1 MSGFPRTATK
11 CTMPIVRKTRKT
23 PLLLAEHDASAKMDP
38 DQIDYELI
46 YAKTTSGEEA
56 MLQRTRVVQRNLR
69 MVLILVDGN
78 ATVAELCDK
87 TGNQQL
93 TLSALLELEN
103 DGFIERRV
111 EEDSV
116 WTRGRRLAQQIKAR
130 TAQPL
135 SEFST
140 FGKRTER
147 SPPRHSLPDAE
158 VTRLIPAPEESPKRF
173 SLAAT
178 SSPPLAPSLP
188 PRNSVPGPESRTV
201 FFNKE
206 EEVSAAPT
214 APPENIVEQAPS
226 SFVARVKALLG
237 GGTDDAREGEGPDL
251 KSLQGRRLAMTWP
264 MATMLGSALL
274 SALLVLT
281 AFFFPYSRYLPTVE
295 SALAETTGQKISI
308 EEMRVTIYPRPGL
321 LLANVRVGNAAG
333 EELIQIA
340 ELRLRPDLGTLFSP
354 RIVFT
359 EMELRNLDLSAKAL
373 TGLSRMF
380 AATARESAKFGA
392 QRVTIS
398 NANISFAGLGFDD
411 LSGELVLSADGLLE
425 SVSLKSA
432 DRSLQIEAKPAAAQL
447 TLAAEGRAWRPSPNS
462 PYRFDSFSFT
472 GDVDGPRFVIKDM
485 DLRIFSGRISGTV
498 ILHGDGPP
506 AITGEIAFE
515 RISAKRF
522 GAALGVGEQFDGDL
536 AGDLRFSANSETW
549 STIARSIYAQGSF
562 TVNRGSLGGIDLP
575 EAVRRFSDNPATLG
589 GATRFEQL
597 TGAISLTP
605 ERYRFSRLLLH
616 AGTMQS
622 TGQIEVNND
631 LQLRGRMAVQMRGRA
646 DPTIPILISGSLK
659 TPLLESN

>member
-1 MSGFPRTATK
+1 L
-11 CTMPIVRKTRKT
+11 CEKTEK
-23 PLLLAEHDASAKMDP
+23 PLLIAGQDDSAKMDP
-38 DQIDYELI
+38 DQTDSELI

-130 TAQPL
+130 AAQPL

-140 FGKRTER
+140 FGKRTEPP
-147 SPPRHSLPDAE
+147 PPRHSLPDAE

-178 SSPPLAPSLP
+178 SSPPLASSLP

-214 APPENIVEQAPS
+214 APPENAAEQAAP

-251 KSLQGRRLAMTWP
+251 KSLQGRRLPMTWP
-264 MATMLGSALL
+264 MAAMLGSALL

-333 EELIQIA
+333 EELMQIA
-340 ELRLRPDLGTLFSP
+340 ELRLRPELGTLFSP
-354 RIVFT
+354 RIVFA
-359 EMELRNLDLSAKAL
+359 EMELRDLDLSATAL

-380 AATARESAKFGA
+380 AATARESAKFGV

-411 LSGELVLSADGLLE
+411 LSGELALSADGLLE

-432 DRSLQIEAKPAAAQL
+432 DRSLQSRGQASRRPADAFRGGAR
-447 TLAAEGRAWRPSPNS
+447 LAA
-462 PYRFDSFSFT
+462 
-472 GDVDGPRFVIKDM
+472 
-485 DLRIFSGRISGTV
+485 
-498 ILHGDGPP
+498 
-506 AITGEIAFE
+506 IAEF
-515 RISAKRF
+515 A
-522 GAALGVGEQFDGDL
+522 V
-536 AGDLRFSANSETW
+536 
-549 STIARSIYAQGSF
+549 
-562 TVNRGSLGGIDLP
+562 SL
-575 EAVRRFSDNPATLG
+575 
-589 GATRFEQL
+589 
-597 TGAISLTP
+597 
-605 ERYRFSRLLLH
+605 RLL
-616 AGTMQS
+616 Q
-622 TGQIEVNND
+622 
-631 LQLRGRMAVQMRGRA
+631 LQGRC
-646 DPTIPILISGSLK
+646 
-659 TPLLESN
+659 

>member
-1 MSGFPRTATK
+1 
-11 CTMPIVRKTRKT
+11 MPIVRKNRKK
-23 PLLLAEHDASAKMDP
+23 PLLIAGQDDSAKMDP
-38 DQIDYELI
+38 DQTDSELI

-130 TAQPL
+130 AAQPL

-140 FGKRTER
+140 FGKRTEPP
-147 SPPRHSLPDAE
+147 PPRHSLPDAE

-214 APPENIVEQAPS
+214 ARPENAAEQAAP

-251 KSLQGRRLAMTWP
+251 KSLQGRRLPMTWP
-264 MATMLGSALL
+264 MAAMLGSALL

-333 EELIQIA
+333 EELMQIA
-340 ELRLRPDLGTLFSP
+340 ELRLRPELGTLFSP
-354 RIVFT
+354 RIVFA
-359 EMELRNLDLSAKAL
+359 EMELRDLDLSATAL

-380 AATARESAKFGA
+380 AATARESAEFGV

-411 LSGELVLSADGLLE
+411 LSGEVALSADGLLE

-432 DRSLQIEAKPAAAQL
+432 DRSLQVEAKPAAGQL
-447 TLAAEGRAWRPSPNS
+447 TLSAEGHAWRPSPKS
-462 PYRFDSFSFT
+462 PYRFDSFSFK

-498 ILHGDGPP
+498 TLHGDGAP

-536 AGDLRFSANSETW
+536 AGVLRFSAMSETW
-549 STIARSIYAQGSF
+549 STIARSIYGQGSF
-562 TVNRGSLGGIDLP
+562 TVSRGSLGGIDLP

-622 TGQIEVNND
+622 TGQIEVNDD

-646 DPTIPILISGSLK
+646 DPTIPILISGTLK